1 MLYHLL
7 YPLHEIWSP
16 LNVFRYITFRSAGAI
31 LTAMLCVF
39 ALGPFVIQKLRALQ
53 IGQPI
58 REEGPKAHHAK
69 TGTPT
74 MGGLLILAAVAF
86 ATLLWADLRNPYA
99 WFALVTTLAF
109 GAIGFLDDYRKA
121 VQRRSQGLSPRAKFS
136 LQILAAAAVGAVLVA
151 LAASGA
157 YSTSLQMPFFKEIA
171 PKLGWLY
178 VPFAVLVLTSSS
190 NAVNLTDGLD
200 GLAVGSMLIVS
211 ATYTVLAY
219 VAGHAIVADYLHVVN
234 IKGAGEV
241 TVFCASLVGACLGFL
256 WYNAHPAEIFMGD
269 TGALALGGAV
279 GVVALIIKQEILLI
293 LVGGL
298 FVVEALSVI
307 LQVASFRLRGQ
318 RLFKMAPLHHHFELS
333 GWPESKIVIRFWILS
348 IIFSLAS
355 LSTLKVR

>member
-1 MLYHLL
+1 
-7 YPLHEIWSP
+7 
-16 LNVFRYITFRSAGAI
+16 
-31 LTAMLCVF
+31 
-39 ALGPFVIQKLRALQ
+39 
-53 IGQPI
+53 
-58 REEGPKAHHAK
+58 
-69 TGTPT
+69 
-74 MGGLLILAAVAF
+74 
-86 ATLLWADLRNPYA
+86 
-99 WFALVTTLAF
+99 
-109 GAIGFLDDYRKA
+109 
-121 VQRRSQGLSPRAKFS
+121 
-136 LQILAAAAVGAVLVA
+136 
-151 LAASGA
+151 
-157 YSTSLQMPFFKEIA
+157 MPFFKEIA

>member
-7 YPLHEIWSP
+7 YPLHEVWSP

-31 LTAMLCVF
+31 LTAMLCAFV
-39 ALGPFVIQKLRALQ
+39 LGPFVIRKLRALQ
-53 IGQPI
+53 IGQHI

-74 MGGLLILAAVAF
+74 MGGLLILAAVVL

-99 WFALVTTLAF
+99 WLALLTMLAF
-109 GAIGFLDDYRKA
+109 GAVGFLDDYHKTVR
-121 VQRRSQGLSPRAKFS
+121 RRSQGLTPRAKFS
-136 LQILAAAAVGAVLVA
+136 LQILAAAAVGAALVVLVTH
-151 LAASGA
+151 GT
-157 YSTSLQMPFFKEIA
+157 YSTGLQMPFFKEVA
-171 PKLGWLY
+171 LKLGWFY
-178 VPFAVLVLTSSS
+178 VPFAVLVLASSS

-307 LQVASFRLRGQ
+307 LQVASFRFRGQ
-318 RLFKMAPLHHHFELS
+318 RLFKMEPLHHHFELS

>member
-16 LNVFRYITFRSAGAI
+16 FNVFRYITFRSAGAI
-31 LTAMLCVF
+31 LTAMLCAF
-39 ALGPFVIQKLRALQ
+39 ILGPFVIQKLRALQ
-53 IGQPI
+53 IGQHI
-58 REEGPKAHHAK
+58 REEGPKTHQAK

-74 MGGLLILAAVAF
+74 MGGLLILAAVAL
-86 ATLLWADLRNPYA
+86 ATLLWADLRNPYV
-99 WFALVTTLAF
+99 WLALLTMLAF
-109 GAIGFLDDYRKA
+109 GAIGFLDDYRKT
-121 VQRRSQGLSPRAKFS
+121 VQRCSQGLTARAKFS
-136 LQILAAAAVGAVLVA
+136 LQILAATAVGAALVV
-151 LAASGA
+151 LAAHGT
-157 YSTSLQMPFFKEIA
+157 YSTGLQMPFFKEIA
-171 PKLGWLY
+171 LELGWFY
-178 VPFAVLVLTSSS
+178 VPFAVLVLVSSS

-211 ATYTVLAY
+211 ATYTVFAY
-219 VAGHAIVADYLHVVN
+219 IAGHAIVAGYLHVVN
-234 IKGAGEV
+234 VKGAGEV

-256 WYNAHPAEIFMGD
+256 WYNAHPAEFFMGD

-279 GVVALIIKQEILLI
+279 GVVALITKQEILLI

-348 IIFSLAS
+348 IIFSLEI